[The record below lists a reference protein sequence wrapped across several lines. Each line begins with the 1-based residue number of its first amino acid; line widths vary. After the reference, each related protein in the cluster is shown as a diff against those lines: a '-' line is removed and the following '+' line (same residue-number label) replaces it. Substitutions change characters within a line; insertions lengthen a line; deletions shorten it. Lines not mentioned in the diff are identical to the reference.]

1 MKNDDR
7 FVSNVV
13 IGTAGHID
21 HGKTTL
27 IKALSGI
34 ETDTTAEEKERG
46 ISINLGF
53 AYFDLPSGKRCGV
66 VDVPGHEKFI
76 KNMLAGVSGINL
88 VLLLVDSREGIMPQ
102 TKEHADILSLLGI
115 ENYIIVMTKIDL
127 VEEDYR
133 DLVREDIESYI
144 KGTPLEGSPI
154 VEVDSVS
161 RKGIETLLKIIDEKT
176 ENIERQKESRNAR
189 INVDRSF
196 QVKGFGTVVTGTL
209 IEGSISI
216 GDELE
221 IYPSGLK
228 TKVRNIQV
236 HERDV
241 KTAYAGQRTAINLN
255 NVKMEEVGRGST
267 LATPDTLIR
276 TYMLDTEIKIIKD
289 SDNELKLWDRVRV
302 YTGTVEVMARV
313 VPLGLEVI
321 SPGKSGFA
329 QLRLEDEISVK
340 NYDKFIIRTYSPMV
354 TIGGGVILDAS
365 PKKHSRFNEEIL
377 NKLKVQ
383 LKGNSRDLVDNF
395 ILTGQGYL
403 VTEKEISKSLELT
416 LEDVK
421 RELEIL
427 VEEKVLYETSFGYLH
442 RKKYED
448 LQEKMISLV
457 SDYHN
462 KYKLKPGIPK
472 AELLSKF
479 KIAQKELTVV
489 LDLLMKNGILK
500 GEGSF
505 IGLSNFEIKYDE
517 KQLQHKRRIEKALL
531 ESKFT
536 PPSIKELIQG
546 SKAVME
552 LFDSLVGNTI
562 IRLDENT
569 ALHVK
574 VFEEAKEKVMEHFK
588 NNSKMMLAEFRDM
601 TGSSRKYALP
611 ILEYMDKQG
620 ITRRVEDY
628 RILGKQSQEK

>member
-1 MKNDDR
+1 MNSDGR
-7 FVSNVV
+7 VISNIV

-127 VEEDYR
+127 VDEEYR
-133 DLVREDIESYI
+133 ELVKEDIENFI
-144 KGTPLEGSPI
+144 KGTPLEGSPV

-161 RKGIETLLKIIDEKT
+161 RKGIDSLLKIIDEKT
-176 ENIERQKESRNAR
+176 EIIEKIKESKNAR
-189 INVDRSF
+189 LNVDRSF

-209 IEGSISI
+209 TEGNISV

-221 IYPSGLK
+221 IYPSGLR
-228 TKVRNIQV
+228 TKVRNLQV
-236 HERDV
+236 HETDV
-241 KTAYAGQRTAINLN
+241 KTAYAGQRTAVNLS
-255 NVKMEEVGRGST
+255 NVKVEEIGRGYT
-267 LATPDTLIR
+267 LATPDSLIR
-276 TYMLDTEIKIIKD
+276 TYMLDTEIKIIDD
-289 SDNELKLWDRVRV
+289 SDFELKLWDRIRV

-321 SPGKSGFA
+321 SPGKSGFV

-340 NYDKFIIRTYSPMV
+340 NYDKFIIRTYSPMI
-354 TIGGGVILDAS
+354 TIGGGIILDAS
-365 PKKHSRFNEEIL
+365 PKKHSRFNQEIL
-377 NKLKVQ
+377 DKLKVQ
-383 LKGNSRDLVDNF
+383 LQGNSKDLIDNF
-395 ILTGQGYL
+395 ILTGHGYL
-403 VTEKEISKSLELT
+403 TTAKEISKAIELDSGSVEADLLELVSENRVYNT
-416 LEDVK
+416 PL
-421 RELEIL
+421 
-427 VEEKVLYETSFGYLH
+427 GYIH
-442 RKKYED
+442 VKKYED
-448 LQEKMISLV
+448 LCEKTVSIV
-457 SDYHN
+457 SDYHK
-462 KYKLKPGIPK
+462 KYRLKIGMPK

-479 KIAQKELTVV
+479 KISQKELTVI
-489 LDLLMKNGILK
+489 LDLFMKNNILK

-505 IGLSNFEIKYDE
+505 IALSDFEIKYDE
-517 KQLQHKRRIEKALL
+517 NQIKHKKRIEKTLL

-536 PPSIKELIQG
+536 PPGIKEITQG

-552 LFDSLVGNTI
+552 LLDSLAGNTI
-562 IRLDENT
+562 VKLDENI
-569 ALHVK
+569 AVHMK
-574 VFEEAKEKVMEHFK
+574 VFEEAKEKVLKHFEG
-588 NNSKMMLAEFRDM
+588 NTRMTLGEFRDM

-611 ILEYMDKQG
+611 MLEYMDKAG
-620 ITRRVEDY
+620 ITKRVEDY
-628 RILGKQSQEK
+628 RILGKLNQEK